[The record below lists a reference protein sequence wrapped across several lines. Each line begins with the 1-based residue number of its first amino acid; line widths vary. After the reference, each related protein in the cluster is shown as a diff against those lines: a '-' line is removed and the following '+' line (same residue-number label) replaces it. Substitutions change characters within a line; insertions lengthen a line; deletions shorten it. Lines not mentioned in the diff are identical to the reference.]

1 MGYFRTAMLLA
12 AMTALFMGIGYLV
25 GGQTGMVVAFLV
37 AAAMNLFAYWNSDK
51 MVLSMY
57 GAREVDERAA
67 PELYGLVRQLAV
79 NAEIPMPKVFIM
91 DNPQPNAFATGRN
104 PEHGA
109 VAVTTGLLERLNR
122 DELAGVIAHEL
133 GHIKH
138 RDTLTMTIT
147 ATLAGAISML
157 ANFGFY
163 FGGGNRNSD
172 GIGPIGGLML
182 VILAPI
188 AAALVQFGVS
198 RGREYEADRIG
209 AEISRSA
216 AVARLCLAQDFQR
229 GGADP
234 QSSRRA
240 QSSVGASLHRQP
252 AVRCAHGQPLLHPP
266 QCGEPHRP
274 ARRDRRA
281 HGPGR
286 RRAAFVAS
294 PRASGPWALGRA
306 ASLRLPAARALGPEL
321 DSSEPPHDL

>member
-57 GAREVDERAA
+57 GAREVDDRAA
-67 PELYGLVRQLAV
+67 PELYGLVRQLAA
-79 NAEIPMPKVFIM
+79 NAELPMPKVFIM
-91 DNPQPNAFATGRN
+91 DNQQPNAFATGRN
-104 PEHGA
+104 PEHGT
-109 VAVTTGLLERLNR
+109 VAVTTGLLDRLSR

-133 GHIKH
+133 GHIKQ

-182 VILAPI
+182 VVGTIGPSFAQEEAII
-188 AAALVQFGVS
+188 AATAETRLAYVLTGLNEVDEVS
-198 RGREYEADRIG
+198 KAGLEGLTG
-209 AEISRSA
+209 A
-216 AVARLCLAQDFQR
+216 VKNL
-229 GGADP
+229 
-234 QSSRRA
+234 
-240 QSSVGASLHRQP
+240 
-252 AVRCAHGQPLLHPP
+252 
-266 QCGEPHRP
+266 
-274 ARRDRRA
+274 
-281 HGPGR
+281 
-286 RRAAFVAS
+286 
-294 PRASGPWALGRA
+294 
-306 ASLRLPAARALGPEL
+306 
-321 DSSEPPHDL
+321 

>member
-1 MGYFRTAMLLA
+1 
-12 AMTALFMGIGYLV
+12 
-25 GGQTGMVVAFLV
+25 
-37 AAAMNLFAYWNSDK
+37 

-67 PELYGLVRQLAV
+67 PELYGLVRQLAA

-122 DELAGVIAHEL
+122 DELAGVLAHEL

-147 ATLAGAISML
+147 ATLAGAISMV

-172 GIGPIGGLML
+172 GIGPIGGLMM
-182 VILAPI
+182 VILAPL

-209 AEISRSA
+209 AEISRKPLSLASALRKISSA
-216 AVARLCLAQDFQR
+216 AEQIPNSAAERNPASAHLFIVNPLSGARMDNLFSTHPNVENRIARLDEIAARMGQ
-229 GGADP
+229 GAG
-234 QSSRRA
+234 
-240 QSSVGASLHRQP
+240 V
-252 AVRCAHGQPLLHPP
+252 QPLSP
-266 QCGEPHRP
+266 
-274 ARRDRRA
+274 
-281 HGPGR
+281 
-286 RRAAFVAS
+286 S
-294 PRASGPWALGRA
+294 PRASGPWGAPQVSGYRQ
-306 ASLRLPAARALGPEL
+306 RGPW
-321 DSSEPPHDL
+321 DQS

>member
-67 PELYGLVRQLAV
+67 PELYGLVRQLAA

-209 AEISRSA
+209 AEISRKPLSLASALRKISSA
-216 AVARLCLAQDFQR
+216 AEQIPNSPAERNPASAHLFIVNPLSGARMDNLFSTHPNVENRIAQLDEIAARMGQGAGVQPLSSAPRAAGPSGPGARRKPQATGGAGPGTRARL
-229 GGADP
+229 
-234 QSSRRA
+234 
-240 QSSVGASLHRQP
+240 
-252 AVRCAHGQPLLHPP
+252 
-266 QCGEPHRP
+266 
-274 ARRDRRA
+274 
-281 HGPGR
+281 
-286 RRAAFVAS
+286 
-294 PRASGPWALGRA
+294 
-306 ASLRLPAARALGPEL
+306 
-321 DSSEPPHDL
+321 

>member
-67 PELYGLVRQLAV
+67 PELYGLVRQLAA

-209 AEISRSA
+209 AEISRKPLSLA
-216 AVARLCLAQDFQR
+216 EIEAEIGGHGDGAGKRRGDGHGQRVAMLDMAELMRDHAGKLVAVQPVEQPAGDRNRGMLGVASGGECVRLRLCMMNTLAV
-229 GGADP
+229 G
-234 QSSRRA
+234 SSA
-240 QSSVGASLHRQP
+240 LA
-252 AVRCAHGQPLLHPP
+252 
-266 QCGEPHRP
+266 
-274 ARRDRRA
+274 
-281 HGPGR
+281 
-286 RRAAFVAS
+286 AS
-294 PRASGPWALGRA
+294 PHKSP
-306 ASLRLPAARALGPEL
+306 
-321 DSSEPPHDL
+321 

>member
-67 PELYGLVRQLAV
+67 PELYGLVRQLAA

-209 AEISRSA
+209 AEISRKPLSLASALRKISSA
-216 AVARLCLAQDFQR
+216 AEQIPNPPAERNPASAHLFIVNPLSGARMDNLFSTHPNVENRIAQLDEIAARMGQ
-229 GGADP
+229 GAG
-234 QSSRRA
+234 
-240 QSSVGASLHRQP
+240 V
-252 AVRCAHGQPLLHPP
+252 QPLS
-266 QCGEPHRP
+266 P
-274 ARRDRRA
+274 AL
-281 HGPGR
+281 
-286 RRAAFVAS
+286 
-294 PRASGPWALGRA
+294 RASGPSGLGARRKSRA
-306 ASLRLPAARALGPEL
+306 TGGAGPGTRARL
-321 DSSEPPHDL
+321 

>member
-1 MGYFRTAMLLA
+1 
-12 AMTALFMGIGYLV
+12 MGIGYLV

-67 PELYGLVRQLAV
+67 PELYGLVRQLAA

-91 DNPQPNAFATGRN
+91 DNPKPNAFATGRN

-209 AEISRSA
+209 AEISRKPLSLASALRKISSA
-216 AVARLCLAQDFQR
+216 AEQVPNPPAERNPASAHLFIVNPLSGARMDNLFSTHPNVENRIAQLDEIAARMGQGAGVQPLSSAPR
-229 GGADP
+229 AAGPWGGAAP
-234 QSSRRA
+234 Q
-240 QSSVGASLHRQP
+240 AS
-252 AVRCAHGQPLLHPP
+252 GY
-266 QCGEPHRP
+266 
-274 ARRDRRA
+274 
-281 HGPGR
+281 R
-286 RRAAFVAS
+286 RR
-294 PRASGPWALGRA
+294 GPWDQ
-306 ASLRLPAARALGPEL
+306 S
-321 DSSEPPHDL
+321 

>member
-67 PELYGLVRQLAV
+67 PELYGLVRQLAA

-209 AEISRSA
+209 AEISRKPLSLASALRKISSA
-216 AVARLCLAQDFQR
+216 AEQIPNSPAERNPASAHLFIVNPLSGARMDNLFSTHPNVENRIAQLDEIAARMGQGAGVQPSSSAPR
-229 GGADP
+229 AAGPWGGAAP
-234 QSSRRA
+234 Q
-240 QSSVGASLHRQP
+240 AS
-252 AVRCAHGQPLLHPP
+252 GY
-266 QCGEPHRP
+266 
-274 ARRDRRA
+274 
-281 HGPGR
+281 R
-286 RRAAFVAS
+286 RR
-294 PRASGPWALGRA
+294 GPWDQ
-306 ASLRLPAARALGPEL
+306 S
-321 DSSEPPHDL
+321 

>member
-67 PELYGLVRQLAV
+67 PELYGLVRQLAA
-79 NAEIPMPKVFIM
+79 NAELPMPKVFIM

-104 PEHGA
+104 PEHGT
-109 VAVTTGLLERLNR
+109 VAVTTGLLDRLSR

-133 GHIKH
+133 GHIKQ

-172 GIGPIGGLML
+172 GIGPIGGLMMM
-182 VILAPI
+182 ILAPL
-188 AAALVQFGVS
+188 AAALVQFGIS

-209 AEISRSA
+209 AEISRKPLSLASALRKISSA
-216 AVARLCLAQDFQR
+216 AEQIPNPPAERNPASAHLFIVNPLSGARMDNLFSTHPNVENRIAQLDEIAARMGQ
-229 GGADP
+229 GAG
-234 QSSRRA
+234 
-240 QSSVGASLHRQP
+240 V
-252 AVRCAHGQPLLHPP
+252 QPLSS
-266 QCGEPHRP
+266 
-274 ARRDRRA
+274 A
-281 HGPGR
+281 
-286 RRAAFVAS
+286 
-294 PRASGPWALGRA
+294 PRASGPWGGA
-306 ASLRLPAARALGPEL
+306 APQASGYRRRGPW
-321 DSSEPPHDL
+321 DQS

>member
-51 MVLSMY
+51 MVLRMY
-57 GAREVDERAA
+57 GAREVDERSA
-67 PELYGLVRQLAV
+67 PELYGLVRQLAA
-79 NAEIPMPKVFIM
+79 NAELPMPKVYII

-109 VAVTTGLLERLNR
+109 VAVTTGLMERLNR

-133 GHIKH
+133 GHVKH

-188 AAALVQFGVS
+188 AAALVQIGVS
-198 RGREYEADRIG
+198 RRREYEADRIG
-209 AEISRSA
+209 AEISRKPLSLASALRKISSA
-216 AVARLCLAQDFQR
+216 AEQIPNPPAERNPASAHLFIVNPLSGARMDNLFSTHPNVENRIAQLDEIAARMGQ
-229 GGADP
+229 GAG
-234 QSSRRA
+234 
-240 QSSVGASLHRQP
+240 V
-252 AVRCAHGQPLLHPP
+252 QPL
-266 QCGEPHRP
+266 
-274 ARRDRRA
+274 
-281 HGPGR
+281 
-286 RRAAFVAS
+286 S
-294 PRASGPWALGRA
+294 PTHRASGPWGGA
-306 ASLRLPAARALGPEL
+306 APQVSGYRRRGPW
-321 DSSEPPHDL
+321 DQS

>member
-57 GAREVDERAA
+57 GAREVDDRAA
-67 PELYGLVRQLAV
+67 PELYGLVRQLAA

-147 ATLAGAISML
+147 ATLAG
-157 ANFGFY
+157 
-163 FGGGNRNSD
+163 
-172 GIGPIGGLML
+172 PIGGLML
-182 VILAPI
+182 MILAPL
-188 AAALVQFGVS
+188 AAALVQFGIS

-209 AEISRSA
+209 AEISKRPLSLASALRKISSA
-216 AVARLCLAQDFQR
+216 AEQIPNPPAERNPASAHLFIVNPLSGARMDNLFSTHPNVENRIAQLDEIAACMGQ
-229 GGADP
+229 GAG
-234 QSSRRA
+234 
-240 QSSVGASLHRQP
+240 V
-252 AVRCAHGQPLLHPP
+252 QPLSP
-266 QCGEPHRP
+266 
-274 ARRDRRA
+274 
-281 HGPGR
+281 
-286 RRAAFVAS
+286 S
-294 PRASGPWALGRA
+294 PRASGPWGGGAPQVSGYRQ
-306 ASLRLPAARALGPEL
+306 RGPW
-321 DSSEPPHDL
+321 DQS

>member
-25 GGQTGMVVAFLV
+25 GGQTGMIVAFLV

-67 PELYGLVRQLAV
+67 PELYGLVRQLAA

-122 DELAGVIAHEL
+122 DELAGVLAHEL

-163 FGGGNRNSD
+163 FGGGNRNND

-209 AEISRSA
+209 AEISRKPLSLASALRKISSA
-216 AVARLCLAQDFQR
+216 AEQIPNPPAERNPASAHLFIVNPLSGARMDNLFSTHPNVENRIAQLDEIAARTGQGAGVQPLSPNPR
-229 GGADP
+229 SLGRWGGATP
-234 QSSRRA
+234 QVS
-240 QSSVGASLHRQP
+240 GY
-252 AVRCAHGQPLLHPP
+252 
-266 QCGEPHRP
+266 
-274 ARRDRRA
+274 
-281 HGPGR
+281 R
-286 RRAAFVAS
+286 RR
-294 PRASGPWALGRA
+294 GPWDQ
-306 ASLRLPAARALGPEL
+306 S
-321 DSSEPPHDL
+321 

>member
-1 MGYFRTAMLLA
+1 
-12 AMTALFMGIGYLV
+12 
-25 GGQTGMVVAFLV
+25 
-37 AAAMNLFAYWNSDK
+37 
-51 MVLSMY
+51 
-57 GAREVDERAA
+57 
-67 PELYGLVRQLAV
+67 
-79 NAEIPMPKVFIM
+79 MPKVFIM

-147 ATLAGAISML
+147 ATLAGAISMV

-209 AEISRSA
+209 AEISRQPLSLASALRKISSA
-216 AVARLCLAQDFQR
+216 AEQIPNPAAERNPASAHLFIVNPLSGARMDNLFSTHPNVENRIAQLDEIAARMGQ
-229 GGADP
+229 GAG
-234 QSSRRA
+234 
-240 QSSVGASLHRQP
+240 V
-252 AVRCAHGQPLLHPP
+252 QPLSP
-266 QCGEPHRP
+266 
-274 ARRDRRA
+274 
-281 HGPGR
+281 
-286 RRAAFVAS
+286 S
-294 PRASGPWALGRA
+294 PRASGPWGAPQVSGYRQ
-306 ASLRLPAARALGPEL
+306 RGPW
-321 DSSEPPHDL
+321 DQS

>member
-1 MGYFRTAMLLA
+1 MGYFRTAILLA
-12 AMTALFMGIGYLV
+12 AMTALFMGIGYLI
-25 GGQTGMVVAFLV
+25 GGQMGMVIAFLV

-67 PELYGLVRQLAV
+67 PELYGLVRQLAA

-122 DELAGVIAHEL
+122 DELAGVLAHEL

-182 VILAPI
+182 VILAPL
-188 AAALVQFGVS
+188 AAALVQFGIS

-209 AEISRSA
+209 AEISRKPLSLASALRKISSA
-216 AVARLCLAQDFQR
+216 AEHIPNPPAERNPASAHLFIVNPLSGARMDNLFSTHPNVENRIAQLDEIATHM
-229 GGADP
+229 GEGAG
-234 QSSRRA
+234 
-240 QSSVGASLHRQP
+240 V
-252 AVRCAHGQPLLHPP
+252 QPLS
-266 QCGEPHRP
+266 P
-274 ARRDRRA
+274 A
-281 HGPGR
+281 
-286 RRAAFVAS
+286 
-294 PRASGPWALGRA
+294 PRTSGPWGAPQVSGYRH
-306 ASLRLPAARALGPEL
+306 RGPW
-321 DSSEPPHDL
+321 DQN

>member
-25 GGQTGMVVAFLV
+25 GGQTGMLVAFLV

-57 GAREVDERAA
+57 GAREVDDRAA
-67 PELYGLVRQLAV
+67 PELYGLVRQLAA

-182 VILAPI
+182 MILAPL
-188 AAALVQFGVS
+188 AAALVQFGIS

-209 AEISRSA
+209 ADISKRPLSLASALRKISSA
-216 AVARLCLAQDFQR
+216 AEQIPNPPAERNPASAHLFIVNPLSGARMDNLFSTHPNVENRIAQLDEIAARMGQ
-229 GGADP
+229 GAG
-234 QSSRRA
+234 
-240 QSSVGASLHRQP
+240 V
-252 AVRCAHGQPLLHPP
+252 QPLS
-266 QCGEPHRP
+266 QR
-274 ARRDRRA
+274 
-281 HGPGR
+281 
-286 RRAAFVAS
+286 
-294 PRASGPWALGRA
+294 PRASGPWGGGTPQVSGYRQ
-306 ASLRLPAARALGPEL
+306 RGPW
-321 DSSEPPHDL
+321 DQS